1 MFSCFCCIVD
11 KKKKRKR
18 LRNRLHYIIP
28 GILTI
33 LTIVRKII
41 RIFVDSRFERFR
53 YFPPSPPPPP
63 RFREKEAMTSEEK
76 IRIIREWRERE
87 RKGEEEE
94 EGFLSIVGELIE
106 RWATYLCKRVTRGIR
121 LSARPA
127 ANWNATVRPISP
139 IATESYETILWG
151 VVRQAEINFGHR
163 FAGPQIPSSPLPP
176 PPASVYVIAM
186 DPRSFPSSSPP
197 PPSLFP
203 LSRRNRHRSST
214 RISSVHAREYST
226 KNRCTNE

>member
-1 MFSCFCCIVD
+1 MFLLYRRQ
-11 KKKKRKR
+11 KKKR

-106 RWATYLCKRVTRGIR
+106 R
-121 LSARPA
+121 
-127 ANWNATVRPISP
+127 
-139 IATESYETILWG
+139 
-151 VVRQAEINFGHR
+151 
-163 FAGPQIPSSPLPP
+163 
-176 PPASVYVIAM
+176 
-186 DPRSFPSSSPP
+186 
-197 PPSLFP
+197 
-203 LSRRNRHRSST
+203 
-214 RISSVHAREYST
+214 
-226 KNRCTNE
+226 

>member
-1 MFSCFCCIVD
+1 
-11 KKKKRKR
+11 
-18 LRNRLHYIIP
+18 
-28 GILTI
+28 
-33 LTIVRKII
+33 
-41 RIFVDSRFERFR
+41 
-53 YFPPSPPPPP
+53 
-63 RFREKEAMTSEEK
+63 MTSEEK

-197 PPSLFP
+197 PPPSFP
-203 LSRRNRHRSST
+203 YLEGIGIDRQRGFRAST
-214 RISSVHAREYST
+214 RENIQRRIDVR
-226 KNRCTNE
+226 TNNWCDLNLEENWKLTYQR